1 MASPVTNFFNKY
13 NGKPVRFNGSTN
25 TTPQC
30 TDLAA
35 QYNTEVVGAPN
46 VSDGLGAKQWFANA
60 SRNFYIPIVNTPS
73 FVPQRGDI
81 AVWNEKLGNTYGHVA
96 ICTGEGNADYFMS
109 MDQNWGG
116 QYAHYVKH
124 NYLPIGSVNFLR
136 PKKDVN
142 FDQEAWDAEQARVA
156 AANKLIAEKAKIEAD
171 RLAKLEAERVAAEQ
185 KKLADEQAKLAKELA
200 AKLEADEKARLAKE
214 KEEADKLLAEQI
226 KTQPAASGEVT
237 DIKKGDDMKVLPR
250 FKSPVTLLAVLGQI
264 ILMIGVFSPEVSDI
278 VKIIGTAIIESL
290 TLLGVLNNPADKESF

>member
-1 MASPVTNFFNKY
+1 MSSPVTNFFNKY
-13 NGKPVRFNGSTN
+13 NGKPVRFGGSTN

-60 SRNFYIPIVNTPS
+60 SRSFYTPILNTPS

-81 AVWNEKLGNTYGHVA
+81 AVWNEKLGNTYGHVS

-142 FDQEAWDAEQARVA
+142 FDQEAFDAEQA
-156 AANKLIAEKAKIEAD
+156 KAKAEAD
-171 RLAKLEAERVAAEQ
+171 AKAKAEAERIAAEQ
-185 KKLADEQAKLAKELA
+185 KKLAEEQAKL
-200 AKLEADEKARLAKE
+200 EAERLAEAKRLEEERLKAEAEAKANEVIKE
-214 KEEADKLLAEQI
+214 KEKPMGSPRYDLNLTDLKKAAQGSLYTFLGTVGALMLPLADGIRDGKIDLNVFLFAVAAAFVSAIANLL
-226 KTQPAASGEVT
+226 KRFVT
-237 DIKKGDDMKVLPR
+237 
-250 FKSPVTLLAVLGQI
+250 
-264 ILMIGVFSPEVSDI
+264 
-278 VKIIGTAIIESL
+278 ES
-290 TLLGVLNNPADKESF
+290 N